1 MVNQED
7 NKGQKKDKEN
17 DAETTQDSGMSA
29 GISAGL
35 KLWLFFMLSFVL
47 VGNPIPFSIFLG
59 AIGGLSGGLVFA
71 WWNSTDEKL
80 DQAQASQ
87 VPTKVSGFRRA
98 KLLRNANAKYP
109 KLSKKRREQ
118 NK

>member
-1 MVNQED
+1 MVNEED
-7 NKGQKKDKEN
+7 NQEKNKDK
-17 DAETTQDSGMSA
+17 DTDTTQNSGMSA

-59 AIGGLSGGLVFA
+59 AVGGLSGGLVFA
-71 WWNSTDEKL
+71 WWNSEDEKL
-80 DQAQASQ
+80 DQGQTSE

-109 KLSKKRREQ
+109 KLSKKRRDQ
-118 NK
+118 SN

>member
-1 MVNQED
+1 MVNEEDQKDKD
-7 NKGQKKDKEN
+7 NKDI
-17 DAETTQDSGMSA
+17 ETTQDSGMSA

-59 AIGGLSGGLVFA
+59 AVGGLSGGLVFA
-71 WWNSTDEKL
+71 WWNSEDEKL
-80 DQAQASQ
+80 DQGQTSE
-87 VPTKVSGFRRA
+87 VPAIVSGFRRA

-109 KLSKKRREQ
+109 KLSKKRR
-118 NK
+118 N

>member
-1 MVNQED
+1 MVNKED
-7 NKGQKKDKEN
+7 NQDKNKDT
-17 DAETTQDSGMSA
+17 DTTQDSGMSA

-59 AIGGLSGGLVFA
+59 AVGGLSGGLVFA
-71 WWNSTDEKL
+71 WWNSKDEQL
-80 DQAQASQ
+80 DQGQTSEAPAI
-87 VPTKVSGFRRA
+87 VSGFRRA

-109 KLSKKRREQ
+109 KLSKKRR
-118 NK
+118 N